1 MVTRDHP
8 VDRAEPGA
16 AAGDPAAR
24 EPAAPSSAQT
34 EMQAA
39 SIVHTIARFI
49 IQDLSATSAGYHLV
63 FSIQLAPKAPA

>member
-1 MVTRDHP
+1 MVTRDQP

-39 SIVHTIARFI
+39 SIVHTITRFI
-49 IQDLSATSAGYHLV
+49 IHHLSGTSSPS
-63 FSIQLAPKAPA
+63 FPS